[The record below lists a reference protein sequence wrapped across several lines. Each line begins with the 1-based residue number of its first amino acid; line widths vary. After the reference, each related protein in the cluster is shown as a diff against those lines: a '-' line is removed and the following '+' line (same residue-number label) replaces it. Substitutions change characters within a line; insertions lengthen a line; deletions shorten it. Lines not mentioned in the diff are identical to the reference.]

1 MKTITFNYTKKD
13 GSTSERTL
21 AVMVEPH
28 PATDKWAGIDISEL
42 DPVDGI
48 AFVFRLDELHAKY
61 MEDVKKLQA
70 EFDLKHNYRQFLA
83 SGMSDVIEI

>member
-21 AVMVEPH
+21 LVSVEPK
-28 PATDKWAGIDISEL
+28 PATDKYAGIDLSEL
-42 DPVDGI
+42 SPEDGSEF
-48 AFVFRLDELHAKY
+48 AARSNLLLDKY
-61 MEDVKKLQA
+61 LEGMKELQA
-70 EFDLKHNYRQFLA
+70 EFDLKHNYRQFLE

>member
-21 AVMVEPH
+21 LVVTEPKTV
-28 PATDKWAGIDISEL
+28 AYWAGIDLSEISPE
-42 DPVDGI
+42 DGSEF
-48 AFVFRLDELHAKY
+48 AARYEELHQKY
-61 MEDVKKLQA
+61 LNDVKELQA
-70 EFDLKHNYRQFLA
+70 EFDLKHSYRQFLE